1 MPKYS
6 IKAGKALSGFGS
18 HLRNIIRDVAKQRY
32 MILSLYITQLQGAKD
47 EKTLKKYKFQ
57 CLLRMWRGGVRAV
70 CSK

>member
-1 MPKYS
+1 MKCG
-6 IKAGKALSGFGS
+6 AGQHKLKVYATNG
-18 HLRNIIRDVAKQRY
+18 RYIIRNGIITKKGF
-32 MILSLYITQLQGAKD
+32 ILKLLC